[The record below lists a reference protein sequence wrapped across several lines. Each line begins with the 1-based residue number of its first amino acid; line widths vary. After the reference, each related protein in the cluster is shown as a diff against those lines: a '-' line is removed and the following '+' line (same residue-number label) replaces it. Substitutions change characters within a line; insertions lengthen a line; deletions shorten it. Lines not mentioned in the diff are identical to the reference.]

1 MNSERPASCTGRSG
15 TFLTRH
21 RGGVSHPWPVP
32 PCPVVIGVEGVGIV
46 VGAAVVYE
54 AIGKNTV
61 QDSLDSLRTM
71 GVCAAYGHVSSPP
84 DRVDIIQDLGRR
96 GSQFITRPAI
106 MYYVEKRSDLEQT
119 AWDLFKAIGD

>member
-1 MNSERPASCTGRSG
+1 M
-15 TFLTRH
+15 TRH
-21 RGGVSHPWPVP
+21 RGGISHPWPVS
-32 PCPVVIGVEGVGIV
+32 PCPVVIGGEGVRIV